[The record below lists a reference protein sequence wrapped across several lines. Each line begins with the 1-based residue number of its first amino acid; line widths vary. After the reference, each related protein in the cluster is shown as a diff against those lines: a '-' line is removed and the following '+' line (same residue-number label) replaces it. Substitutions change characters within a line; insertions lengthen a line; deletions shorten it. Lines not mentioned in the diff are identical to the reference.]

1 MCGSKFNKPFMVH
14 VFLPCFLQLQ
24 LWYALSFLPVH
35 RPCNTHTRK
44 LKKTSLSQK
53 GGSRYRKQVANS
65 NLSNCLQFLIVYKDS
80 HLVKDKETK
89 S

>member
-35 RPCNTHTRK
+35 RPCNTHTCK
-44 LKKTSLSQK
+44 LKKHFFHKRVALAIANKLQTQTSLIAYSF
-53 GGSRYRKQVANS
+53 
-65 NLSNCLQFLIVYKDS
+65 LSL
-80 HLVKDKETK
+80 TK
-89 S
+89 IAI

>member
-1 MCGSKFNKPFMVH
+1 MVH

-44 LKKTSLSQK
+44 LKKHLFHKRVALDIANKLQTQTSLIAYSFLSLTK
-53 GGSRYRKQVANS
+53 IAN
-65 NLSNCLQFLIVYKDS
+65 
-80 HLVKDKETK
+80 
-89 S
+89 